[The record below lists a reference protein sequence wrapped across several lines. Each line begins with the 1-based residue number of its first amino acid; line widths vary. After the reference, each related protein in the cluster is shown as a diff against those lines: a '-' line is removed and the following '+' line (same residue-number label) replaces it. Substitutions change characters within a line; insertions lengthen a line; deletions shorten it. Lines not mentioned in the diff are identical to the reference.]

1 MGGVIGGIV
10 GGIIGVMVL
19 GYIISVF
26 NSLVQVRNN
35 CDKAWENIDVI
46 LMQRHDELKK
56 LIDVCSAYMKHER
69 GLLSSLTKLR
79 VGYEEAATPDEKL
92 EAANKLNRE
101 VLKLRHAWEGY
112 PDLKASQ
119 NFLQIQDRISGLEST
134 ISDRREFFNETVNI
148 YNIQIERFPER
159 LVAALFRYKRKD
171 FFEVPEE
178 KKEDVDMSALSDAAA
193 VKGES

>member
-1 MGGVIGGIV
+1 MPGVAVAIVGGIV
-10 GGIIGVMVL
+10 GVIVL

-35 CDKAWENIDVI
+35 CEKAWENIDVI
-46 LMQRHDELKK
+46 LMQRQDELKK

-69 GLLSSLTKLR
+69 DLLTKLTKLR
-79 VGYEEAATPDEKL
+79 VGYDEAQTSDEKL
-92 EAANKLNRE
+92 EVANRLNRQ
-101 VLKLRHAWEGY
+101 VHQLRRAWEGY

-119 NFLQIQDRISGLEST
+119 NFLQIQDRVSGLEST

-159 LVAALFRYKRKD
+159 LVAALFRYRRKE

-178 KKEDVDMSALSDAAA
+178 KKEDMDMSVLSDAAS